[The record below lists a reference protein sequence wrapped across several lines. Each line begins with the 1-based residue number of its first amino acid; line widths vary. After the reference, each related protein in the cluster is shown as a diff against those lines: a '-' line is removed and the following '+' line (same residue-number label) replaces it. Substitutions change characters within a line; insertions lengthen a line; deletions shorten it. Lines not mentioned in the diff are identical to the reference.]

1 MSEALLVQR
10 ALEQGGAFHRR
21 DANDAGLS
29 NAQIRRR
36 VAHGTWIEVFP
47 SVYCSATTPRRAETL
62 RHAAILWAAAGAVL
76 SHRSAGA
83 LWTLDG
89 IADDEPEL
97 TIPSNRRVRVA
108 GVRVHR
114 SDLEASDLTRRDSL
128 PCTSLPRTIVDL
140 ASVVPPRALEIAF
153 ESARRQYSLPSRA
166 VERQLSGM
174 VVAGRKGTGALQHM
188 LLQLEGQPAAE
199 SPLEV
204 IVAQLLRKTDLPEP
218 TRQFR
223 VVVFGRTYRVDFA
236 WPEWRVALEC
246 DGRAFHDFQRD
257 RTRWRRMSAA
267 GWRVLPVTWQD
278 AHNNW
283 RDVVDSLADALSKGA
298 NVH

>member
-1 MSEALLVQR
+1 MSEASLVQR
-10 ALEQGGAFHRR
+10 ALEQNGMFHRR
-21 DANDAGLS
+21 DAHDVGLT

-36 VAHGTWIEVFP
+36 VARGVWVEILP

-62 RHAAILWAAAGAVL
+62 RHAAILWAGTGAVL
-76 SHRSAGA
+76 SHRSAGV
-83 LWTLDG
+83 LWALDG
-89 IADDEPEL
+89 IVDDEPEL
-97 TIPSNRRVRVA
+97 IIPPDRRLHVA

-114 SDLEASDLTRRDSL
+114 SDLEPTDFTKRDSL

-140 ASVVPPRALEIAF
+140 ASVVPPRTLEVAF
-153 ESARRQYSLPSRA
+153 ESARRQYSLPTRA
-166 VERQLSGM
+166 VEKQLAAM
-174 VVAGRKGTGALQHM
+174 VSSGRKGTAALQRM
-188 LLQLEGQPAAE
+188 LFQLEGRPAAE

-204 IVAQLLRKTDLPEP
+204 IVAQLLRKTELPEP

-223 VVVFGRTYRVDFA
+223 VVAFGRTYRVDFA

-257 RTRWRRMSAA
+257 RTRWRNLSAA

-278 AHNNW
+278 AHHNW
-283 RDVVDSLADALSKGA
+283 RDVVGSLADALSKGA
-298 NVH
+298 DVL